1 MAQTFFLAPEFF
13 GLRQPAAAF
22 RAGSLLPNYQS
33 ESRQSRA
40 VYEKLIHS
48 RLWIGKLQQAAAVQ
62 TGIGVAGEFD
72 VANGL
77 DDSGCCL
84 VAGRGAQCYQG

>member
-1 MAQTFFLAPEFF
+1 
-13 GLRQPAAAF
+13 
-22 RAGSLLPNYQS
+22 
-33 ESRQSRA
+33 

>member
-1 MAQTFFLAPEFF
+1 MAQTFFCEKFF

-22 RAGSLLPNYQS
+22 RAGSLLSNS
-33 ESRQSRA
+33 KCESRTNLA
-40 VYEKLIHS
+40 VPEKLIHS

-77 DDSGCCL
+77 DASGSCV
-84 VAGRGAQCYQG
+84 VAGHGAKCYEG